1 MTLEGASFNTT
12 DPYEIK
18 NAISQNYDIQT
29 SLLISLDRKTIEF
42 GVYAPNANIEYLDN
56 WEITIKSSV
65 LRSDQDATIKIPVS
79 HDTIFLYR
87 HILLLSLL

>member
-29 SLLISLDRKTIEF
+29 SLLVSLDRKTIEF

-56 WEITIKSSV
+56 
-65 LRSDQDATIKIPVS
+65 
-79 HDTIFLYR
+79 
-87 HILLLSLL
+87 